1 LRPLLDSANRAAS
14 LAFVLALACLDL
26 FPLLLSTAHAEARLK
41 IMPLGD
47 SITAGDR
54 NGGYRRLLD
63 ELLIQ
68 DGISFEFVGSL
79 KGGDVPDA
87 RHEGHSGWRIDQID
101 DGIAGGWLETYKPD
115 LVLLHIG
122 TNDIWQNRDL
132 VSAPARLSALVD
144 HILSR
149 SPNIRI
155 IVSQILPMTNE
166 PNFEIEVMKYNTA
179 IVDVVSSKS
188 SAVCMVDMH
197 HSFSAGDFA
206 DGVHPTQYGYAKMAR
221 VWERAIRAMMDAARP
236 SEAGYPCGKSPR
248 GSSLGT
254 IPPRSE

>member
-1 LRPLLDSANRAAS
+1 VRSVHRAAS

-26 FPLLLSTAHAEARLK
+26 FPLLLSAAHAEARLK

-54 NGGYRRLLD
+54 DGGYRRLLY

-68 DGISFEFVGSL
+68 DRISFEFVGSQ

-87 RHEGHSGWRIDQID
+87 HHEGHSGWRIDQIA
-101 DGIAGGWLETYKPD
+101 DGIAGGWLETNKPD

-132 VSAPARLSALVD
+132 VNAPARLSALVD
-144 HILSR
+144 DILTR
-149 SPNIRI
+149 SPNTRI
-155 IVSQILPMTNE
+155 VVSQILPMTND
-166 PNFEIEVMKYNTA
+166 PNFEIEVMKYNA
-179 IVDVVSSKS
+179 AVVDVVRSKS

-197 HSFSAGDFA
+197 HSFSAGDLV
-206 DGVHPTQYGYAKMAR
+206 DGVHPTKSGYAKMAR
-221 VWERAIRAMMDAARP
+221 VWERAIRAMMDGARP
-236 SEAGYPCGKSPR
+236 SEAGYSCGKSPR
-248 GSSLGT
+248 GSSLDK
-254 IPPRSE
+254 IAPRSE